1 MTVNESLRKYWEE
14 RHIANPQLP
23 TPDDIKAFEAQHG
36 VQLPLLIADYF
47 LTVNGTKE
55 GQWAMEDEDLI
66 SFWHLDQIQTLKG
79 LSPECITRDAGSLFV
94 FADWS
99 VDAHSW
105 AFRLSDDATAPTP
118 IVITYE
124 PPQQIAGTFEEFI
137 DGYLRRER
145 WALFPEPGQTRFTGR
160 QDSR

>member
-1 MTVNESLRKYWEE
+1 M
-14 RHIANPQLP
+14 P

-36 VQLPLLIADYF
+36 VHLPPFIADYF

-66 SFWHLDQIQTLKG
+66 SFWHLDQVQTLEG
-79 LSPECITRDAGSLFV
+79 GHLFV

-99 VDAHSW
+99 IDAHSW
-105 AFRLSDDATAPTP
+105 AVRLTGDATAPAP

-124 PPQQIAGTFEEFI
+124 PPQQIAGTFEEFL
-137 DGYLRRER
+137 DAYLRRER

-160 QDSR
+160 QGAG